1 MTPSAQPADGLAPG
15 DGRRPSP
22 PWYGGA
28 AALMFFG
35 SFGWVTAYALGP
47 LPGQG
52 ALGAWNYAVTGAL
65 FAASV
70 VMMRFWRAG

>member
-1 MTPSAQPADGLAPG
+1 MPPSAQPAGDLAHG

-22 PWYGGA
+22 PWYGGV

-35 SFGWVTAYALGP
+35 SFGWVAAYTLGP

-52 ALGAWNYAVTGAL
+52 ALGDWNYAVTAGL
-65 FAASV
+65 FVASV
-70 VMMRFWRAG
+70 VMIRFWRAG